1 VFVKKK
7 DEDKSNSNEIEE
19 KMKEK
24 TTVIKGSILIDGNG
38 GDALKKPVV
47 IVEKKRIKEIGTEG
61 AVNIPADASVLDLSE
76 YILMPGLMD
85 IHLHCSSHN
94 VLTFKNYRV
103 AQLEVTPPLQMLY
116 TLLHQ
121 QIMFEMGFTTLRD
134 HPWPNAYGGHNSAEL
149 VALRDAIE
157 AGIFAGPRLIVG
169 GYATMTGSHLDLI
182 VPRGCRREPDATADG
197 PWELRK
203 LARQQL
209 RIGVDF
215 IKTCASGGGGTDK
228 EAPDVRNMTQ
238 EELDA
243 IVDEAHALD
252 KHCAC
257 HCFTPTAQ
265 KMALK
270 AGADTIDHCVFTD
283 DEAIEMLVSEKKP
296 IVPTLMHRSD
306 RAIEVRRRIGT
317 SEFTLNKMKSLQPH
331 TKETFQRF
339 IKAGVTIAMGTDTQL
354 DPEMGSNAGELE
366 IYVDYGMTPMQAIQ
380 TATKNTAEAIRLGK
394 DTGTLEAGKY
404 ADIIAIDGNPLKD
417 IRILQE
423 KQKIKIVM
431 KEGKIYVDRRPGHEK
446 HVIHDQDWAWRR
458 I

>member
-1 VFVKKK
+1 MMDKKRETTIVK
-7 DEDKSNSNEIEE
+7 
-19 KMKEK
+19 
-24 TTVIKGSILIDGNG
+24 GARLIDGLG
-38 GDALKKPVV
+38 GDVLKNAVM
-47 IVEKKRIKEIGTEG
+47 IIEKGRINAIGTVGKIALPVDAET
-61 AVNIPADASVLDLSE
+61 IDMADCTLL
-76 YILMPGLMD
+76 PGLLD
-85 IHLHCSSHN
+85 IHLHCSAHN
-94 VLTFKNYRV
+94 VLTFKNYRIS
-103 AQLEVTPPLQMLY
+103 QLEVTPPLQMLY

-121 QIMFEMGFTTLRD
+121 QIMLEMGFTTLRD
-134 HPWPNAYGGHNSAEL
+134 HPWPNAYGGHNSVEL

-157 AGIFAGPRLIVG
+157 AGIFAGPRLVVG

-203 LARQQL
+203 LVRQQL
-209 RIGVDF
+209 RVGVDF

-265 KMALK
+265 KMAIR

-283 DEAIEMLVSEKKP
+283 DEAIDMLVSKKKF
-296 IVPTLMHRSD
+296 IVPTLLHRSD
-306 RAIEVRRRIGT
+306 RAIEVRKRVGT
-317 SEFTLNKMKSLQPH
+317 SDFTLNKMKMLQPT

-339 IKAGVTIAMGTDTQL
+339 IKAGVRIAMGTDTQI
-354 DPEMGSNAGELE
+354 DAEMGANAHELE
-366 IYVDYGMTPMQAIQ
+366 IYVDYGMTPMEAIQ
-380 TATKNTAEAIRLGK
+380 SATRNAAEAIWLGK
-394 DTGTLEAGKY
+394 ETGTLEAGKS
-404 ADIIAIDGNPLKD
+404 ADIIAVAGDPLRD

-423 KQKIKIVM
+423 KEKIMIVM
-431 KEGKIYVDRRPGHEK
+431 KEGKVFVDRRPGHK
-446 HVIHDQDWAWRR
+446 KLVIHDEAWGWKR